1 MLQPGFTG
9 TTAPDW
15 VRRRLAEGLVSVA
28 LFGRNVA
35 DPEQVTA
42 LTSQLR
48 AERDDL
54 LVAIDE
60 EAGDVTRLEVRTGSS
75 FPGNHALGAVDD
87 PALTRRVA
95 RELGRR
101 LAACGV
107 NLNWAPSADVNANP
121 DNPVIGVRS
130 FGHDPAL
137 VARHTAAYVEGLQ
150 SHGVAACTKHFPG
163 TATPAST
170 PTTRSRRST
179 WTPPRSTSGNCAR
192 SAPPSRPAPAPS

>member
-1 MLQPGFTG
+1 MTTFTTGASTLTRDALAVLQPGFTG
-9 TTAPDW
+9 TSAPDW

-42 LTSQLR
+42 LTAQLR

-95 RELGRR
+95 RELGPCGSPR
-101 LAACGV
+101 AA
-107 NLNWAPSADVNANP
+107 ST
-121 DNPVIGVRS
+121 S
-130 FGHDPAL
+130 
-137 VARHTAAYVEGLQ
+137 TGLPRPT
-150 SHGVAACTKHFPG
+150 S
-163 TATPAST
+163 TPT
-170 PTTRSRRST
+170 PTTR
-179 WTPPRSTSGNCAR
+179 
-192 SAPPSRPAPAPS
+192 